1 LDLLLKGFA
10 DSRFRALNIKLI
22 VAGEFYNNSEK
33 YFALE
38 NELGLKDEVIWC
50 NDFIPDS
57 EVKYYFSIAD
67 IIVQPYKSAT
77 QSGVT
82 QIAYHFEK
90 PMLVTNVGGLA
101 EIVPHG
107 KVGYIVN
114 PDEKEIADALI
125 DFYENKRF
133 NDFTDNI
140 VSEKEKYSWSK
151 MLDNINNLIP

>member
-1 LDLLLKGFA
+1 
-10 DSRFRALNIKLI
+10 LNIKLI
-22 VAGEFYNNSEK
+22 VAGEFYHNAET
-33 YFALE
+33 YFSLAE
-38 NELGLKDEVIWC
+38 ELGLKNDVIWR

-67 IIVQPYKSAT
+67 IIAQPYKSAS

-125 DFYENKRF
+125 VFFENERF
-133 NDFTDNI
+133 NDFTTSI
-140 VSEKEKYSWSK
+140 ILEKKKYSWSK
-151 MLDNINNLIP
+151 MTDTINNLRT